1 MNSISLQI
9 MQKLRFKEISR
20 SGISGSDSSSDLVER
35 NGDSEKN
42 VENEVEKT
50 GKSRKVLEP
59 LQWLGVEDRVKKQ
72 IHDKG
77 LDLDKIQ

>member
-1 MNSISLQI
+1 MNSISFQI
-9 MQKLRFKEISR
+9 MQKLRFKGISR
-20 SGISGSDSSSDLVER
+20 SRISGSDSSSDLVER

-72 IHDKG
+72 IHDK
-77 LDLDKIQ
+77 